1 LTQPDE
7 DVERWSGLRAFFYS
21 LIAWRSKSNAAVVAH
36 AGVGPGDLVLDIG
49 CGSGV
54 SLDLAQKE
62 GAVVYGVDPSPAMVA
77 RAARRV
83 PQAILREGS
92 AENLEFADGQFT
104 HVWTISSY
112 HHWADT
118 GRGIAEAFRV
128 LGDSGTLYIVESK
141 LKARKHGHGLNPT
154 DAELLAKDLADAG
167 FQDCRIDEISAGRS
181 EYLVVSGTVLP

>member
-54 SLDLAQKE
+54 SLDLARQA
-62 GAVVYGVDPSPAMVA
+62 GAVVYGVDPSPAMVS

-83 PQAILREGS
+83 PQAILRQGS
-92 AENLEFADGQFT
+92 AEKLEFADGQFT
-104 HVWTISSY
+104 HVWTISSF

-118 GRGIAEAFRV
+118 EKGIAEAFRV
-128 LGDSGTLYIVESK
+128 LGDRGTFLIVESK
-141 LKARKHGHGLNPT
+141 LKAGKEGHGLNPSK
-154 DAELLAKDLADAG
+154 AESLAKELADAG
-167 FQDCRIDEISAGRS
+167 FQDCRVDTIRAGRA
-181 EYLVVSGTVLP
+181 EYVVVSGKVL